1 MSQPSLTLS
10 LASDPVLDAERRRGL
25 RQMRLVALS
34 LLVFAAVVFLATLR
48 VKDEGFWGFVNA
60 GAEASM
66 VGAMADWFAVTA
78 LFRHP
83 LGLPI
88 PHTALIPRRK
98 DMLAQSL
105 QDFMGENFLR
115 EDIIRDRVL
124 SAQISDRLANWL
136 LEPANARRVVDEASH
151 VTTLGLERMRDE
163 AVAEIVEE
171 AVIPRLREEPISPIA
186 GSLLGEVVR
195 DKAHYGLVDLALGEF
210 HRWLTENPETFARVL
225 AERAPW
231 WAPHQVNDLVITRMH
246 KEALKW
252 VSEIRD
258 NPTHQ
263 ARIALDDLLADLA
276 DDLLHDEAT
285 IERAE
290 RLKVRILD
298 HPQLMETVLSLWR
311 AFRSALIA
319 ALADPEGP
327 LRTRIQSELEKFAQR
342 VVGRAG
348 PARPAGRLCGG
359 PRGVRREPVRH
370 RADRRDQ
377 PHHQPVGR
385 QGDRVARRA
394 VRRPRPA
401 VHPDQRHHR
410 RRPRRT
416 RHPRRGRLHRLT
428 RRVTRVEVY
437 PRR

>member
-1 MSQPSLTLS
+1 

-34 LLVFAAVVFLATLR
+34 LLVFAAIVFLATLR
-48 VKDEGFWGFVNA
+48 VRDEGFWGFVNA

-124 SAQISDRLANWL
+124 SAQISDRLARWL
-136 LEPANARRVVDEASH
+136 LEPANVRRVVDEASH
-151 VTTLGLERMRDE
+151 VTTMGLERMRDE
-163 AVAEIVEE
+163 AVAELVEE

-258 NPTHQ
+258 NPQHQ

-319 ALADPEGP
+319 ALSDPEGP

-342 VVGRAG
+342 VVSEQGLRD
-348 PARPAGRLCGG
+348 RLDGY
-359 PRGVRREPVRH
+359 V
-370 RADRRDQ
+370 ADLAAFAVNRYGTELTAVISHTINRWDGKETASRVELF
-377 PHHQPVGR
+377 VGR
-385 QGDRVARRA
+385 DLQFIRINGTVVGGLVGLVIHAVTVAI
-394 VRRPRPA
+394 
-401 VHPDQRHHR
+401 
-410 RRPRRT
+410 
-416 RHPRRGRLHRLT
+416 G
-428 RRVTRVEVY
+428 
-437 PRR
+437 

>member
-1 MSQPSLTLS
+1 

-311 AFRSALIA
+311 AFRSALIV

-342 VVGRAG
+342 VVAEQDLRD
-348 PARPAGRLCGG
+348 RLDGY
-359 PRGVRREPVRH
+359 V
-370 RADRRDQ
+370 ADLAAFAVNRYGTELTAVISHTINRWDGKETASRVELF
-377 PHHQPVGR
+377 VGR
-385 QGDRVARRA
+385 DLQFIRINGTIVGGLVGLVIHA
-394 VRRPRPA
+394 V
-401 VHPDQRHHR
+401 VVLI
-410 RRPRRT
+410 
-416 RHPRRGRLHRLT
+416 G
-428 RRVTRVEVY
+428 
-437 PRR
+437 

>member
-83 LGLPI
+83 LGIPI

-342 VVGRAG
+342 VVGEQDLRD
-348 PARPAGRLCGG
+348 RLDGY
-359 PRGVRREPVRH
+359 V
-370 RADRRDQ
+370 ADLAAFAVNRYGTELTAVISHTINRWDGKETASRVELF
-377 PHHQPVGR
+377 VGR
-385 QGDRVARRA
+385 DLQFIRINGTIVGGLVGLVIHA
-394 VRRPRPA
+394 V
-401 VHPDQRHHR
+401 VVFI
-410 RRPRRT
+410 
-416 RHPRRGRLHRLT
+416 G
-428 RRVTRVEVY
+428 
-437 PRR
+437 

>member
-285 IERAE
+285 IEGAE

-342 VVGRAG
+342 VVAERDL
-348 PARPAGRLCGG
+348 RDRLDGY
-359 PRGVRREPVRH
+359 V
-370 RADRRDQ
+370 ADLAAFAVNRYGTELTAVISHTINRWDGKETASRVELF
-377 PHHQPVGR
+377 VGR
-385 QGDRVARRA
+385 DLQFIRINGTIVGGLVGLVIHA
-394 VRRPRPA
+394 V
-401 VHPDQRHHR
+401 VVLI
-410 RRPRRT
+410 
-416 RHPRRGRLHRLT
+416 G
-428 RRVTRVEVY
+428 
-437 PRR
+437 

>member
-83 LGLPI
+83 LGIPI

-276 DDLLHDEAT
+276 DDLLHDAAT

-311 AFRSALIA
+311 AFRAALIA

-342 VVGRAG
+342 VVGERDL
-348 PARPAGRLCGG
+348 RDRLDGY
-359 PRGVRREPVRH
+359 V
-370 RADRRDQ
+370 ADLAAFAVNRYGTELTAVISHTINRWDGKETASRVELF
-377 PHHQPVGR
+377 VGR
-385 QGDRVARRA
+385 DLQFIRINGTIVGGL
-394 VRRPRPA
+394 VGL
-401 VHPDQRHHR
+401 VIHSVVVFI
-410 RRPRRT
+410 
-416 RHPRRGRLHRLT
+416 G
-428 RRVTRVEVY
+428 
-437 PRR
+437 

>member
-1 MSQPSLTLS
+1 VSQPSLTLS
-10 LASDPVLDAERRRGL
+10 LASDPVMDAERRRGL

-34 LLVFAAVVFLATLR
+34 LLGFAAIVFLATLR
-48 VKDEGFWGFVNA
+48 VADQGFWGFVHA

-83 LGLPI
+83 LGIPI

-124 SAQISDRLANWL
+124 SAQISDRVARWL

-151 VTTLGLERMRDE
+151 VTTLGLQRMRDE
-163 AVAEIVEE
+163 SVAEIVEE

-231 WAPHQVNDLVITRMH
+231 WAPQQVNELVITRVH

-252 VSEIRD
+252 VLEIRD
-258 NPTHQ
+258 NPNHQ
-263 ARIALDDLLADLA
+263 ARIALDDLLADLS
-276 DDLLHDEAT
+276 DDLLNDQAT
-285 IERAE
+285 MERAE

-319 ALADPEGP
+319 ALSDPKGA
-327 LRTRIQSELEKFAQR
+327 LRTRVQSELEKFAQR
-342 VVGRAG
+342 VVSEQELRD
-348 PARPAGRLCGG
+348 RLDGY
-359 PRGVRREPVRH
+359 V
-370 RADRRDQ
+370 ADLAAFAVNRYGTELTAVIGHTINRWDGKETASRVELF
-377 PHHQPVGR
+377 VGR
-385 QGDRVARRA
+385 DLQFIRINGTIVGGL
-394 VRRPRPA
+394 VGL
-401 VHPDQRHHR
+401 VIH
-410 RRPRRT
+410 T
-416 RHPRRGRLHRLT
+416 VVVLIGT
-428 RRVTRVEVY
+428 
-437 PRR
+437 

>member
-1 MSQPSLTLS
+1 

-342 VVGRAG
+342 VVGERDL
-348 PARPAGRLCGG
+348 RDRLDGY
-359 PRGVRREPVRH
+359 V
-370 RADRRDQ
+370 ADLAAFAVNRYGTELTAVISHTINRWDGKETASRVELF
-377 PHHQPVGR
+377 VGR
-385 QGDRVARRA
+385 DLQFIRINGTIVGGLVGLVIHA
-394 VRRPRPA
+394 V
-401 VHPDQRHHR
+401 VVFI
-410 RRPRRT
+410 
-416 RHPRRGRLHRLT
+416 G
-428 RRVTRVEVY
+428 
-437 PRR
+437 

>member
-1 MSQPSLTLS
+1 VSQPSLTLS

-151 VTTLGLERMRDE
+151 VTTMGLERMRDE

-342 VVGRAG
+342 VVGERDL
-348 PARPAGRLCGG
+348 RDRLDGY
-359 PRGVRREPVRH
+359 V
-370 RADRRDQ
+370 ADLAAFAVNRYGTELTAVISHTINRWDGKETASRVELF
-377 PHHQPVGR
+377 VGR
-385 QGDRVARRA
+385 DLQFIRINGTIVGGLVGLVIHA
-394 VRRPRPA
+394 V
-401 VHPDQRHHR
+401 VVFI
-410 RRPRRT
+410 
-416 RHPRRGRLHRLT
+416 G
-428 RRVTRVEVY
+428 
-437 PRR
+437 

>member
-1 MSQPSLTLS
+1 VSQPSLTLS

-342 VVGRAG
+342 VVGERDL
-348 PARPAGRLCGG
+348 RDRLDGY
-359 PRGVRREPVRH
+359 V
-370 RADRRDQ
+370 ADLAAFAVNRYGTELTAVISHTINRWDGKETASRVELF
-377 PHHQPVGR
+377 VGR
-385 QGDRVARRA
+385 DLQFIRINGTIVGGLVGLVIHA
-394 VRRPRPA
+394 V
-401 VHPDQRHHR
+401 VVVI
-410 RRPRRT
+410 
-416 RHPRRGRLHRLT
+416 G
-428 RRVTRVEVY
+428 
-437 PRR
+437 

>member
-1 MSQPSLTLS
+1 VSQPSLTLS
-10 LASDPVLDAERRRGL
+10 LASDPVLDGERRRGL

-48 VKDEGFWGFVNA
+48 VKDQGFWGFVNA

-124 SAQISDRLANWL
+124 SAQISDRLARWL

-151 VTTLGLERMRDE
+151 VTTMGLERMRDE

-311 AFRSALIA
+311 AFRAALIA

-342 VVGRAG
+342 VVGERDL
-348 PARPAGRLCGG
+348 RDRLDGY
-359 PRGVRREPVRH
+359 V
-370 RADRRDQ
+370 ADLAAFAVNRYGTELTAVISHTINRWDGKETASRVELF
-377 PHHQPVGR
+377 VGR
-385 QGDRVARRA
+385 DLQFIRINGTIVGGLVGLVIHA
-394 VRRPRPA
+394 V
-401 VHPDQRHHR
+401 VVLI
-410 RRPRRT
+410 
-416 RHPRRGRLHRLT
+416 G
-428 RRVTRVEVY
+428 
-437 PRR
+437 

>member
-1 MSQPSLTLS
+1 VSQPSLTLS

-25 RQMRLVALS
+25 RQMRLVAVS
-34 LLVFAAVVFLATLR
+34 LLVAAAVVFLATLR
-48 VKDEGFWGFVNA
+48 VADQGFWGFVHA

-83 LGLPI
+83 LGVPI

-124 SAQISDRLANWL
+124 SARISDRIARWL

-151 VTTLGLERMRDE
+151 VTTLGLQRMRDE
-163 AVAEIVEE
+163 SVAEIVED

-210 HRWLTENPETFARVL
+210 HRWLTDNPDTFARVL
-225 AERAPW
+225 SERAPW
-231 WAPHQVNDLVITRMH
+231 WAPQQVNELVITRVH
-246 KEALKW
+246 REALKW
-252 VSEIRD
+252 VLEIRD
-258 NPTHQ
+258 NPQHQ
-263 ARIALDDLLADLA
+263 ARIALDDLLADLS

-285 IERAE
+285 MERAE

-311 AFRSALIA
+311 AFRAALIA
-319 ALADPEGP
+319 ALANPEGA
-327 LRTRIQSELEKFAQR
+327 LRTRVQSELEKFAQR
-342 VVGRAG
+342 VVSEQELRD
-348 PARPAGRLCGG
+348 RLDGY
-359 PRGVRREPVRH
+359 V
-370 RADRRDQ
+370 ADLAAFAVNRYGTELTAVIGHTINRWDGKETASRVELF
-377 PHHQPVGR
+377 VGR
-385 QGDRVARRA
+385 DLQFIRINGTIVGGLVGLVIHA
-394 VRRPRPA
+394 V
-401 VHPDQRHHR
+401 VVLIG
-410 RRPRRT
+410 T
-416 RHPRRGRLHRLT
+416 
-428 RRVTRVEVY
+428 
-437 PRR
+437 

>member
-83 LGLPI
+83 LGIPI

-276 DDLLHDEAT
+276 DDLLHDAAT

-342 VVGRAG
+342 VVGERDL
-348 PARPAGRLCGG
+348 RDRLDGY
-359 PRGVRREPVRH
+359 V
-370 RADRRDQ
+370 ADLAAFAVNRYGTELTAVISHTINRWDGKETASRVELF
-377 PHHQPVGR
+377 VGR
-385 QGDRVARRA
+385 DLQFIRINGTIVGGLVGLVIHA
-394 VRRPRPA
+394 V
-401 VHPDQRHHR
+401 VVFI
-410 RRPRRT
+410 
-416 RHPRRGRLHRLT
+416 G
-428 RRVTRVEVY
+428 
-437 PRR
+437 

>member
-10 LASDPVLDAERRRGL
+10 LASDPVMDAERRRGL

-34 LLVFAAVVFLATLR
+34 LLVFAAIVFLATLR
-48 VKDEGFWGFVNA
+48 VADQGFWGFVHA

-83 LGLPI
+83 LGIPI

-285 IERAE
+285 MERAE

-342 VVGRAG
+342 VVGERDL
-348 PARPAGRLCGG
+348 RDRLDGY
-359 PRGVRREPVRH
+359 V
-370 RADRRDQ
+370 ADLAAFAVNRYGTELTAVISHTINRWDGKETASRVELF
-377 PHHQPVGR
+377 VGR
-385 QGDRVARRA
+385 DLQFIRINGTIVGGLVGLVIHA
-394 VRRPRPA
+394 V
-401 VHPDQRHHR
+401 VVVI
-410 RRPRRT
+410 
-416 RHPRRGRLHRLT
+416 G
-428 RRVTRVEVY
+428 
-437 PRR
+437 

>member
-1 MSQPSLTLS
+1 VSQPSLTLS

-342 VVGRAG
+342 VVGEKDLRD
-348 PARPAGRLCGG
+348 RLDGY
-359 PRGVRREPVRH
+359 V
-370 RADRRDQ
+370 ADLAAFAVNRYGTELTAVISHTINRWDGKETASRVELF
-377 PHHQPVGR
+377 VGR
-385 QGDRVARRA
+385 DLQFIRINGTIVGGLVGLVIHA
-394 VRRPRPA
+394 V
-401 VHPDQRHHR
+401 VVLI
-410 RRPRRT
+410 
-416 RHPRRGRLHRLT
+416 G
-428 RRVTRVEVY
+428 
-437 PRR
+437 

>member
-10 LASDPVLDAERRRGL
+10 LASDPVLDGERRRGL
-25 RQMRLVALS
+25 RHMRLVALS

-48 VKDEGFWGFVNA
+48 VKDQGFWGFVNA

-151 VTTLGLERMRDE
+151 VTTMGLERMRDE

-298 HPQLMETVLSLWR
+298 HPPLMETVLSLWR
-311 AFRSALIA
+311 AFRAALIA

-342 VVGRAG
+342 VVGEKDLRD
-348 PARPAGRLCGG
+348 RLDGY
-359 PRGVRREPVRH
+359 V
-370 RADRRDQ
+370 ADLAAFAVNRYGTELTAVISHTINRWDGKETASRVELF
-377 PHHQPVGR
+377 VGR
-385 QGDRVARRA
+385 DLQFIRINGTIVGGLVGLVIHA
-394 VRRPRPA
+394 V
-401 VHPDQRHHR
+401 VVFI
-410 RRPRRT
+410 
-416 RHPRRGRLHRLT
+416 G
-428 RRVTRVEVY
+428 
-437 PRR
+437 

>member
-83 LGLPI
+83 LGIPI

-342 VVGRAG
+342 VVGERDL
-348 PARPAGRLCGG
+348 RDRLDGY
-359 PRGVRREPVRH
+359 V
-370 RADRRDQ
+370 ADLAAFAVNRYGTELTAVISHTINRWDGKETASRVELF
-377 PHHQPVGR
+377 VGR
-385 QGDRVARRA
+385 DLQFIRINGTIVGGLVGLVIHA
-394 VRRPRPA
+394 V
-401 VHPDQRHHR
+401 VVFI
-410 RRPRRT
+410 
-416 RHPRRGRLHRLT
+416 G
-428 RRVTRVEVY
+428 
-437 PRR
+437 

>member
-83 LGLPI
+83 LGIPI

-151 VTTLGLERMRDE
+151 ITTLGLQRMRDE

-171 AVIPRLREEPISPIA
+171 AVIPRLREEPISPVA

-210 HRWLTENPETFARVL
+210 HRWLTENPETFSRVL
-225 AERAPW
+225 EERAPW
-231 WAPHQVNDLVITRMH
+231 WAPHQVNDVVITRVH
-246 KEALKW
+246 KEVLKW
-252 VSEIRD
+252 VAEIRD
-258 NPTHQ
+258 DPQHR

-285 IERAE
+285 MERAE

-327 LRTRIQSELEKFAQR
+327 MRTRIQSELEKFAQR
-342 VVGRAG
+342 MVSEQDLRDRLDGYVADLAAFLVNRYGTELTAVISHTINRWDGKETASRVELFVGRDLQFIRING
-348 PARPAGRLCGG
+348 TIVGG
-359 PRGVRREPVRH
+359 L
-370 RADRRDQ
+370 
-377 PHHQPVGR
+377 VGL
-385 QGDRVARRA
+385 VIHA
-394 VRRPRPA
+394 V
-401 VHPDQRHHR
+401 VVLIG
-410 RRPRRT
+410 T
-416 RHPRRGRLHRLT
+416 
-428 RRVTRVEVY
+428 
-437 PRR
+437 

>member
-151 VTTLGLERMRDE
+151 VTTMGLERMRDE

-311 AFRSALIA
+311 AFRAALIA

-342 VVGRAG
+342 VVGERDL
-348 PARPAGRLCGG
+348 RDRLDGY
-359 PRGVRREPVRH
+359 V
-370 RADRRDQ
+370 ADLAAFAVNRYGTELTAVISHTINRWDGKETASRVELF
-377 PHHQPVGR
+377 VGR
-385 QGDRVARRA
+385 DLQFIRINGTIVGGLVGLVIHA
-394 VRRPRPA
+394 V
-401 VHPDQRHHR
+401 VVLI
-410 RRPRRT
+410 
-416 RHPRRGRLHRLT
+416 G
-428 RRVTRVEVY
+428 
-437 PRR
+437 

>member
-83 LGLPI
+83 LGIPI

-285 IERAE
+285 MERAE

-342 VVGRAG
+342 VVGERDL
-348 PARPAGRLCGG
+348 RDRLDGY
-359 PRGVRREPVRH
+359 V
-370 RADRRDQ
+370 ADLAAFAVNRYGTELTAVISHTINRWDGKETASRVELF
-377 PHHQPVGR
+377 VGR
-385 QGDRVARRA
+385 DLQFIRINGTIVGGLVGVLIHAA
-394 VRRPRPA
+394 SVLL
-401 VHPDQRHHR
+401 
-410 RRPRRT
+410 
-416 RHPRRGRLHRLT
+416 G
-428 RRVTRVEVY
+428 
-437 PRR
+437 

>member
-83 LGLPI
+83 LGIPI

-151 VTTLGLERMRDE
+151 VTTMGLERMRDE

-258 NPTHQ
+258 NPEHQ

-319 ALADPEGP
+319 ALTDPEGP

-342 VVGRAG
+342 VVSEQDLRD
-348 PARPAGRLCGG
+348 RLDGY
-359 PRGVRREPVRH
+359 V
-370 RADRRDQ
+370 ADLAAFAVNRYGTELTAVISHTINRWDGKETASRVELF
-377 PHHQPVGR
+377 VGR
-385 QGDRVARRA
+385 DLQFIRINGTIVGGLVGLVIHA
-394 VRRPRPA
+394 V
-401 VHPDQRHHR
+401 VVLV
-410 RRPRRT
+410 
-416 RHPRRGRLHRLT
+416 G
-428 RRVTRVEVY
+428 
-437 PRR
+437 

>member
-342 VVGRAG
+342 VVGEKDLRD
-348 PARPAGRLCGG
+348 RLDGY
-359 PRGVRREPVRH
+359 V
-370 RADRRDQ
+370 ADLAAFAVNRYGTELTAVISHTINRWDGKETASRVELF
-377 PHHQPVGR
+377 VGR
-385 QGDRVARRA
+385 DLQFIRINGTIVGGLVGLVIHA
-394 VRRPRPA
+394 V
-401 VHPDQRHHR
+401 VVLI
-410 RRPRRT
+410 
-416 RHPRRGRLHRLT
+416 G
-428 RRVTRVEVY
+428 
-437 PRR
+437 

>member
-1 MSQPSLTLS
+1 

-83 LGLPI
+83 LGIPI

-342 VVGRAG
+342 VVGEKDLRD
-348 PARPAGRLCGG
+348 RLDGY
-359 PRGVRREPVRH
+359 V
-370 RADRRDQ
+370 ADLAAFAVNRYGTELTAVISHTINRWDGKETASRVELF
-377 PHHQPVGR
+377 VGR
-385 QGDRVARRA
+385 DLQFIRINGTIVGGLVGLVIHA
-394 VRRPRPA
+394 V
-401 VHPDQRHHR
+401 VVFI
-410 RRPRRT
+410 
-416 RHPRRGRLHRLT
+416 G
-428 RRVTRVEVY
+428 
-437 PRR
+437 

>member
-342 VVGRAG
+342 VVGEKDLRD
-348 PARPAGRLCGG
+348 RLDGY
-359 PRGVRREPVRH
+359 V
-370 RADRRDQ
+370 ADLAAFAVNRYGTELTAVISHTINRWDGKETASRVELF
-377 PHHQPVGR
+377 VGR
-385 QGDRVARRA
+385 DLQFIRINGTIVGGLVGLVIHA
-394 VRRPRPA
+394 V
-401 VHPDQRHHR
+401 VVVI
-410 RRPRRT
+410 
-416 RHPRRGRLHRLT
+416 G
-428 RRVTRVEVY
+428 
-437 PRR
+437 